1 MNEYKGSGR
10 RLRGIGDPI
19 SVDRSSAA
27 LVECHRHESLL
38 NLAFADSGDWWLLC
52 PYDLASLPDDVVEEA
67 LRNHPF
73 VLEDGAHRASP
84 SALELA
90 TIEAPFDDP
99 LPDPPAGTSEFEFD
113 STGLAAVRMLVR
125 HAAAEAGFGEIRA
138 SDLVL
143 AANEVATNSI
153 RHGGGSGV
161 LRVWTEGHTVL
172 CDIHDAGR
180 IEEPLLGRSRPTL
193 DQIGGRGLWL
203 VNELCDLVQIRSCPA
218 GTIVRLHVGPLGLA
232 TDGG

>member
-1 MNEYKGSGR
+1 MAFITDGVDNDEPVLVVVDAPKIDKIRASLDGMADRVRFADMADVGRNPARIIPAWRDFVNEHKGSGR
-10 RLRGIGDPI
+10 RLRGIGEPI
-19 SVDRSSAA
+19 SADRSSAA

-73 VLEDGAHRASP
+73 VLEDGAHHASP
-84 SALELA
+84 SAHDLA

-138 SDLVL
+138 GDLVL
-143 AANEVATNSI
+143 AADEVATNSI

-161 LRVWTEGHTVL
+161 L
-172 CDIHDAGR
+172 A
-180 IEEPLLGRSRPTL
+180 S
-193 DQIGGRGLWL
+193 
-203 VNELCDLVQIRSCPA
+203 
-218 GTIVRLHVGPLGLA
+218 GPKD
-232 TDGG
+232 TR